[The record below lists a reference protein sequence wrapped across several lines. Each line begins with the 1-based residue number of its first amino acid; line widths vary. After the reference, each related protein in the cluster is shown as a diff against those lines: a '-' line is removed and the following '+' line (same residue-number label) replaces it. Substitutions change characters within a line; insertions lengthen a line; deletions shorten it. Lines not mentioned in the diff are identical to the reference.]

1 MATGTGPRESVR
13 DRAQTLDASR
23 GCDRPQARAGRG
35 RRSARANSPERLD
48 AAMAASQ
55 GTGRHRSARPMTMDR
70 PIWCAREDSNPRRP
84 APEAGALSAE
94 LRALVLLNV
103 EQTGREASRCPRR
116 ESNPRLRFRRAA
128 SCPLD
133 HEGSAFHAGA
143 RQRRTDGDGA
153 EWQRDKCTL
162 LGAHSRTRKRPP
174 RRCPGTACRATLSQT
189 TGPPESPARNED
201 TLRYATGS
209 TTRGCSQG
217 STGRR
222 RSCWTGSRTAL
233 LLSVMSGGRRTG
245 MSSTEEDRTRLSRST
260 QAHFPNL
267 SGIL

>member
-1 MATGTGPRESVR
+1 MTSSRTELFNACGSAVGALTISLALSACHSTVSAPDSGTGNAWASVL
-13 DRAQTLDASR
+13 TVLTSS
-23 GCDRPQARAGRG
+23 GRPDDH
-35 RRSARANSPERLD
+35 D
-48 AAMAASQ
+48 AAPDGAA
-55 GTGRHRSARPMTMDR
+55 R
-70 PIWCAREDSNPRRP
+70 CAREDSNPRRP

-103 EQTGREASRCPRR
+103 EQTGRETSRCPRR

-133 HEGSAFHAGA
+133 HEGMLFTTGA
-143 RQRRTDGDGA
+143 RQMRAVGDGP
-153 EWQRDKCTL
+153 EWQHDKCTL
-162 LGAHSRTRKRPP
+162 LGRIHAQEKGRPGDVP
-174 RRCPGTACRATLSQT
+174 GRPVVRRCGQT

-201 TLRYATGS
+201 TLRYATGG

-222 RSCWTGSRTAL
+222 RSCWTSSRTVL
-233 LLSVMSGGRRTG
+233 LLSVMSGGPRTG
-245 MSSTEEDRTRLSRST
+245 MPSTEEDRTPLSRST
-260 QAHFPNL
+260 QPHFLNS